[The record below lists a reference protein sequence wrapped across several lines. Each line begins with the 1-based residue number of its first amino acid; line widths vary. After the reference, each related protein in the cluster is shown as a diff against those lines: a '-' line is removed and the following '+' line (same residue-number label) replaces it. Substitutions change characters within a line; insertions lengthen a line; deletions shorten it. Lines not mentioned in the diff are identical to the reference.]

1 MITTIIEISAAAS
14 LSSGVVQRCSSTNLN
29 NGCYHGDHPLGFD
42 KTVFNDHTS
51 LP

>member
-14 LSSGVVQRCSSTNLN
+14 LSSGAVQRCSSTNLN
-29 NGCYHGDHPLGFD
+29 NGCYHGDHAWGLD
-42 KTVFNDHTS
+42 KTVFNNHTP